1 MRDKLTEKQKQFCH
15 EYVIDFNGAQ
25 AAIRAGYSEDTAK
38 EIASENLTKPNVN
51 AYVKAL
57 TAKKRDK
64 NELLADRVIAELVKV
79 GFANIQDYIDTGNSV
94 TDLTLISKGKA
105 AAVASVKKSVTTF
118 EGGEKETVEFKL
130 HDKISALEKI
140 GRHLGLF
147 EADNKREVLL
157 KMGKDLADEFT
168 D

>member
-1 MRDKLTEKQKQFCH
+1 MRETLTEKQKQFCH
-15 EYVIDFNGAQ
+15 EYVIDFNGTQ
-25 AAIRAGYSEDTAK
+25 AAIRAGYSENSAN
-38 EIASENLTKPNVN
+38 EIAAENLAKPSVN

-79 GFANIQDYIDTGNSV
+79 GFANIQDYIESGNSI
-94 TDLTLISKGKA
+94 TDLTMITKGKA
-105 AAVASVKKSVTTF
+105 AAVASVKKSITTF
-118 EGGEKETVEFKL
+118 DGGEKETVEFKL

-147 EADNKREVLL
+147 DADNKREVLL